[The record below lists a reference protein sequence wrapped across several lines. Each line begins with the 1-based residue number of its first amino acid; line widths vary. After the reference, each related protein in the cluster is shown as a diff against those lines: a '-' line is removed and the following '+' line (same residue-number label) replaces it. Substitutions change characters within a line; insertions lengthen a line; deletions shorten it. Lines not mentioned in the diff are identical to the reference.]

1 MLDRRRRTV
10 SWTFARAR
18 LEDGAGVCTNIGK
31 ILGNTMVFKPL
42 ATSHNPNLTAYDAD
56 GGRPGTGEGSPWAP
70 AGAGSPHGRNAG
82 QRTPWRRQIWF
93 FLALRVLPESQVHW
107 LLSARGWVETPETS
121 THLPLWTATSW

>member
-56 GGRPGTGEGSPWAP
+56 GGRPGTGEGSPGLLPVPVALMEGTQASACP
-70 AGAGSPHGRNAG
+70 GGARSGSS
-82 QRTPWRRQIWF
+82 WR
-93 FLALRVLPESQVHW
+93 
-107 LLSARGWVETPETS
+107 
-121 THLPLWTATSW
+121 